1 MELKTVSTARHLRL
15 YLAQIHH
22 YACWETGLEE
32 VASAGYT
39 WTYFQMDE
47 PNKQVNEPD
56 REDRGKRI
64 CGAWK

>member
-1 MELKTVSTARHLRL
+1 MKLKTVSTARHLRL

-39 WTYFQMDE
+39 
-47 PNKQVNEPD
+47 
-56 REDRGKRI
+56 
-64 CGAWK
+64 